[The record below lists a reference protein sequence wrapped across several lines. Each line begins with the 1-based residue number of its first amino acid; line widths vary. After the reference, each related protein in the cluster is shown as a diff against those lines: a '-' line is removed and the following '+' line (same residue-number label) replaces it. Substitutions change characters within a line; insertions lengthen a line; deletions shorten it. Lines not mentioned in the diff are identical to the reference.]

1 VNEKDQ
7 AMTLTIELSSE
18 IEQRLQAQ
26 AAAVGCD
33 LSSFVQRLLTEN
45 LEDEVPIAGQ
55 PRRSAAE
62 FMARLQAIM
71 DRHPGSGG
79 HLDDSRES
87 IYAGC
92 GE

>member
-1 VNEKDQ
+1 
-7 AMTLTIELSSE
+7 MTLTIEITNE

-26 AAAVGCD
+26 AAAAGCD
-33 LSSFVQRLLTEN
+33 VTSFVQRFLTEN
-45 LEDEVPIAGQ
+45 LADEVPIPGQ
-55 PRRSAAE
+55 PRRSSAE

-87 IYAGC
+87 IYGGC